1 MRIIRRKHFD
11 LRIGKGGSVHIFAGT
26 HGRFARHN
34 LTCELL
40 LALNELPAVCVKSA
54 FRNIAVQ
61 TDLWVIV
68 ALPHCPSGSLLQIGR
83 SPRAVKV
90 VGSNDLVLH
99 IRPCAHFL
107 CTAHQDSYFATA
119 YLFEQLLLLR
129 FGIRLVDKLD
139 FRFGNT
145 TLDQLLSYIR
155 VDGKLAC
162 TLWSGEVAKKK
173 LRQFFIAVFLPYTEH
188 LVHAGVDFTAF
199 FIGQHWIHHSLV
211 KGELSP
217 VVCNL
222 QHIIHAGIH
231 IAAPYLFGSFAER
244 GDHFLLHLRWL
255 HGDVVILHFRY
266 GKVEH
271 IRRFD
276 VRHLLEH
283 RHQFGQIIEFRK
295 ACFRSVSCS
304 FGRKFD
310 CRDRLAEHR
319 RPSVKVLQI
328 VFLQRPVLQIPLDR
342 IQLYHTV

>member
-1 MRIIRRKHFD
+1 MRIVRRKHFD
-11 LRIGKGGSVHIFAGT
+11 LRIRKSSSVHIFTGT
-26 HGRFARHN
+26 HGRFACHN

-54 FRNIAVQ
+54 FRNISVQ
-61 TDLWVIV
+61 TDLRVFV
-68 ALPHCPSGSLLQIGR
+68 ALPHRPPSSLLQIGR

-199 FIGQHWIHHSLV
+199 FIGQHWI
-211 KGELSP
+211 
-217 VVCNL
+217 
-222 QHIIHAGIH
+222 
-231 IAAPYLFGSFAER
+231 YLFGSFAER